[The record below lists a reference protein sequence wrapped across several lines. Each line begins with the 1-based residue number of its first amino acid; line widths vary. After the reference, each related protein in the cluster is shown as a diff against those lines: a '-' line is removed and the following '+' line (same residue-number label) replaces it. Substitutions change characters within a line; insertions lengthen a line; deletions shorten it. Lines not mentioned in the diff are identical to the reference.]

1 MIFRQ
6 KRIYIVE
13 FIYMGSRSF
22 SVFSKDRE
30 EGIGGQNNPVPWLG
44 VLGSQ
49 AYDDGHFGLENLAA
63 GNRLPPTKQA
73 GSNNHYLELE
83 VGMGLGINN
92 TAQFTIFPGNFSHRP
107 GISFNLGISSFLEKK
122 GG

>member
-1 MIFRQ
+1 
-6 KRIYIVE
+6 
-13 FIYMGSRSF
+13 MGSRSF

-49 AYDDGHFGLENLAA
+49 GYGDGHFGLENLAA

-73 GSNNHYLELE
+73 ESNNHYLELE
-83 VGMGLGINN
+83 VGMGMGINN

-107 GISFNLGISSFLEKK
+107 GISFNLGISSFLVLFYILKK
-122 GG
+122 GDN